1 MNPTRLNAFLAR
13 LAMSQSKASR
23 FNSLIS
29 IGSRVV
35 LKNLA
40 KQKTLTLKIVSAEK
54 AQPHKGEVSCLSI
67 IGAEL
72 LGQHQGAIF
81 TIDTP
86 KGQELW
92 QVLKVGE

>member
-13 LAMSQSKASR
+13 LAISQSKASR
-23 FNSLIS
+23 FNSLIT
-29 IGSRVV
+29 IGTRVV

-40 KQKTLTLKIVSAEK
+40 NQKTFTLKIVSAEK
-54 AQPHKGEVSCLSI
+54 ARPQKGEISCLSI

-72 LGQHQGAIF
+72 LGQQQGAIF

-86 KGQELW
+86 NGQELW
-92 QVLKVGE
+92 QVLKVGD